1 MPPFCPPSLC
11 GLIIVLM
18 QINVAKLSLYNN
30 FIINFRSFAFRIL
43 TVSPV
48 KPFPFSEIMP
58 KIKKQSKKR
67 LCRNLH
73 KQTMAKPFQSICQ
86 QVFYLLQVLIHITQ
100 RIRVILLVK
109 IRPLIYLK
117 TYMLVD
123 PAACGFCS
131 FTVTV
136 STE

>member
-1 MPPFCPPSLC
+1 
-11 GLIIVLM
+11 M

-48 KPFPFSEIMP
+48 KPFPFTEIIP

-73 KQTMAKPFQSICQ
+73 KQTKAKPFQSFCQ
-86 QVFYLLQVLIHITQ
+86 QVFLS
-100 RIRVILLVK
+100 
-109 IRPLIYLK
+109 
-117 TYMLVD
+117 
-123 PAACGFCS
+123 PAS
-131 FTVTV
+131 FDSYKAADTGYPARQN
-136 STE
+136 SSAYIPQNLYAR